1 MKAIQI
7 TETGGPAVMEY
18 VGLPDPTPMP
28 NEVLFEIESIGV
40 NFIDIQIRRGQ
51 YPRELPL
58 IPGFEAA
65 GKVAKVG
72 NQISGYKLG
81 DRVAMAGLSMGSYAD
96 KMAVPGWQLVR
107 IPDSISFDT
116 AAALLEQGL
125 TAHYL
130 CRTTYPLGPNDT
142 CLIHAGAGGVG
153 LLLIQ
158 MAKKFGAT
166 VITTVSTESKSEIAR
181 EAGADHVVLYT
192 EQDFQKEVSKITG
205 GDGIDV
211 VYDSVGATT
220 FDKSVSCLRPRG
232 YMVLFGQASG
242 PVPPI
247 PTSVIQA
254 KSIFVTRPGL
264 NHYIPTE
271 AELNQRAGELLNWV
285 DSGEL
290 KVRIG
295 KRYKL
300 GDACQAH
307 EDLENRRSTGKLI
320 LTP

>member
-7 TETGGPAVMEY
+7 KETGGPEVLKY
-18 VGLPDPTPMP
+18 TDLPDPSPTPD
-28 NEVLFEIESIGV
+28 EVLFEIEAIGV

-51 YPRELPL
+51 YPRQLPL

-65 GKVAKVG
+65 GRVANVG
-72 NQISGYKLG
+72 DQVTEYEVG

-96 KMAVPGWQLVR
+96 KMAVPAWQLVK
-107 IPDSISFDT
+107 IPESISFDT

-130 CRTTYPLGPNDT
+130 CRSTYPLGPNDT

-158 MAKKFGAT
+158 MAKKLGAR

-181 EAGADHVVLYT
+181 AAGADHVVLYT
-192 EQDFQKEVSKITG
+192 EKDFVKEVTKITG
-205 GDGIDV
+205 VDGIDV

-220 FDKSVSCLRPRG
+220 FQKSINCLRPRG

-242 PVPPI
+242 PVPAI
-247 PTSVIQA
+247 PVSTIQD
-254 KSIFVTRPGL
+254 KSIFFTRPGL
-264 NHYIPTE
+264 NHYVLTKS
-271 AELNQRAGELLNWV
+271 ELKKRADELLAWTA
-285 DSGEL
+285 SGEL
-290 KVRIG
+290 TVRIHN
-295 KRYKL
+295 RYKL
-300 GDACQAH
+300 EDAHRAH
-307 EDLENRRSTGKLI
+307 ADLEGRLSTGKLI
-320 LTP
+320 LVP